1 MQNCRITAAL
11 QQVAEGK
18 GLPNLDD
25 MRAADILE
33 AANEAE
39 KLSTAFYDAFV
50 VLVRAAVKRGAA
62 DYAERRAAAMAAGG
76 YTSREGADYADD

>member
-39 KLSTAFYDAFV
+39 KLSTA
-50 VLVRAAVKRGAA
+50 
-62 DYAERRAAAMAAGG
+62 ERRAAAMAAGG

>member
-11 QQVAEGK
+11 QRAADGK
-18 GLPNLDD
+18 EQPNLDD

-50 VLVRAAVKRGAA
+50 VLMRAAVKRGTA
-62 DYAERRAAAMAAGG
+62 DHAERRAAAMAAGG
-76 YTSREGADYADD
+76 YTRREGADYADD